1 MSFKRRPP
9 AGDVR
14 RVRSTGDNLRGV
26 ITNKAGR
33 LVQFESWAERVWLL
47 RLERDPEVVD
57 YQSQPETF
65 EFSDEHG
72 KRRRYT
78 PDFKVWYR
86 SGEIEIHEVTVAK
99 RRLRPEMRRREA
111 AAQRICQER
120 GWRYVV
126 QTEQSIPQGSEQANL
141 LALAGYRPSSY
152 AHEAVRQAALEQ
164 LAAGQAMALARLVQ
178 QIGGRLNLS
187 EGQVT
192 AALGHLLWYG
202 DLRTDWGQLLFDEG
216 TIMPGVWVEIEPG
229 RQTR

>member
-1 MSFKRRPP
+1 MSFKQRPP

-14 RVRSTGDNLRGV
+14 RVRSNGDNLRGV

-47 RLERDPEVVD
+47 RLERDPEVMD

-65 EFSDEHG
+65 EFSDEQG
-72 KRRRYT
+72 QRRRYT

-86 SGEIEIHEVTVAK
+86 SGEIEIHEVTVSQ
-99 RRLRPEMRRREA
+99 RRRRPEMQRREA
-111 AAQRICQER
+111 AARRICQER

-126 QTEQSIPQGSEQANL
+126 LTEQSIPQGSEQANL
-141 LALAGYRPSSY
+141 LALTGYRPSSY
-152 AHEAVRQAALEQ
+152 ANEAVSQAAFEQ
-164 LAAGQAMALARLVQ
+164 LAAGQTMALAQLVQ
-178 QIGGRLNLS
+178 QIGGQLHLN

-202 DLRTDWGQLLFDEG
+202 ELLTDWGQLLFDEG
-216 TIMPGVWVEIEPG
+216 AILPEVCVWIEPG